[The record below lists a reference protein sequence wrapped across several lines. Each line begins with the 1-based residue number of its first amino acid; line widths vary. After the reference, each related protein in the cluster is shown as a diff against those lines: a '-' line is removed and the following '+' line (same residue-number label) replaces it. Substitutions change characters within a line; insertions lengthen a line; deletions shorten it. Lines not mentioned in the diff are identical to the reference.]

1 VRVVGCDPG
10 CGGALALISNG
21 RLVGV
26 LDMPVFRVRRGKTD
40 KAEVDAG
47 ALIDALRRWGPEVF
61 VLEQVGGLPG
71 QSAPAA
77 FNFGRAVGAA
87 EYSARGLGLRV
98 ELVAPVTW
106 KKAMRLGPGKD
117 EARATACNL
126 WPEHRESFARVK
138 DDGRAEAALI
148 AEWFRRHRMEPS
160 HDVLA

>member
-1 VRVVGCDPG
+1 MRIVGCDPG
-10 CGGALALISNG
+10 CGGALALLHDGLSCI
-21 RLVGV
+21 
-26 LDMPVFRVRRGKTD
+26 LDMPTFHVRRGKTD

-47 ALIDALRRWGPEVF
+47 ALLDALLRWAPDVF

-77 FNFGRAVGAA
+77 FNFGRAVAAA
-87 EYSARGLGLRV
+87 EYTARAVGLRV

-106 KKAMRLGPGKD
+106 KKGMRLGPGKD
-117 EARATACNL
+117 EARAAACNL
-126 WPEHRESFARVK
+126 WPHKRDLFARVK

-148 AEWFRRHRMEPS
+148 AEWFRRYRMEPS